1 MSTAKAGYARLPF
14 AWLEDEVFTDVMSAG
29 AFRLRV
35 LMTAQCAFDLTD
47 GWVSERL
54 VRSLVD
60 EPESLAEL
68 LRLGYLEQSVRE
80 ERGVQ
85 IEGYRLAGF
94 EDEQMSR
101 DQRLAE
107 REAARNRMRNVRAS
121 RKDNGVRANVRPNVR
136 ENGSRTAPERSPR
149 SSSYSSSGS
158 GRDPVVASRDDLTSV
173 LAQEGAAR
181 GQDGG
186 SDRRAA
192 SPSVD
197 RESSSQ
203 GDNKHC
209 DSGRASRSR
218 FLLPA
223 TPYREP
229 CPPPRGKAAEVG
241 GSGNFNQPLHA
252 SQAEALLLARISPE
266 RFVKQMRGKAEQ
278 KGWGRVDWSALVAKQ
293 RFVKALAVRQG
304 EADALLPQVEAWLA
318 EGAE

>member
-35 LMTAQCAFDLTD
+35 LMTAHCAYDLTD

-60 EPESLAEL
+60 RPEHLEEL
-68 LRLGYLEQSVRE
+68 LRLGYLQRSVRE

-85 IEGYRLAGF
+85 IEGYRLLGF

-121 RKDNGVRANVRPNVR
+121 RKGNSVRANVRPNVQ
-136 ENGSRTAPERSPR
+136 ENLVRTDPERSGR
-149 SSSYSSSGS
+149 SSSASSSGS
-158 GRDPVVASRDDLTSV
+158 GRDSVVAVTDDLAPDV
-173 LAQEGAAR
+173 AQGAAR
-181 GQDGG
+181 RRDGSALPVPG
-186 SDRRAA
+186 ADPVNRQQPIQA
-192 SPSVD
+192 
-197 RESSSQ
+197 
-203 GDNKHC
+203 DNKHC
-209 DSGRASRSR
+209 DSANR
-218 FLLPA
+218 FTLPA
-223 TPYREP
+223 TPFREP
-229 CPPPRGKAAEVG
+229 VPPPRGKPAESG
-241 GSGNFNQPLHA
+241 GSGNYERPLRP

-266 RFVKQMRGKAEQ
+266 RFVRQMRVKADQ
-278 KGWGRVDWSALVAKQ
+278 KGWARIDWSALVSKQ
-293 RFVKALAVRQG
+293 RFAKALAVRQG
-304 EADALLPQVEAWLA
+304 EAEALLPQVEAWLE